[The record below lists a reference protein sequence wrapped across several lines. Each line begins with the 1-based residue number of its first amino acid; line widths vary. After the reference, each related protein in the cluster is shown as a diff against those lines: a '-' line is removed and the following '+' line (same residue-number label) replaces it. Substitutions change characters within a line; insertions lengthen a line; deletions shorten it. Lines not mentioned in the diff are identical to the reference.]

1 MTGNGEIP
9 EEEIE
14 KTIRQG
20 RNAIMVGWQNA
31 LGDDGVAQVIDYVK
45 TLPYGVS
52 NEHNQGKQ
60 LFDQFCIAC
69 HGADGSGNPL
79 LGAPN
84 LTDNTWLYGNSDQ
97 QLRQTIAVGR
107 NGIMPAF
114 DDRLSD
120 AQIRLLIA
128 WLMNSKS

>member
-1 MTGNGEIP
+1 
-9 EEEIE
+9 
-14 KTIRQG
+14 
-20 RNAIMVGWQNA
+20 MVGWQNA

-52 NEHNQGKQ
+52 NEHSQGKK

-128 WLMNSKS
+128 WLMKNNN